1 MATGVT
7 APVRAPG
14 FAHEC
19 GPRSGRWLDPAT
31 EAAAP
36 VQQGRSSPAHGPV
49 LPQGVSGAR
58 CPPAALALPVGEPER
73 PRKLW
78 RGAGGPLAHPTQL
91 HNKRVLTLELRQLMQ
106 ERTPLWPLQ
115 GIWEGQLVP
124 PWGSVLPPLPARAGS
139 EQPISC
145 GDWVSSPTPPQLGG
159 LKPYPNPDH
168 LRTSPGTA
176 PQLQSQSPQGLVQLI
191 MHQVDFL
198 GSQPKQLRLAQG
210 NGSPGYCPSAQRV
223 TVQTP

>member
-1 MATGVT
+1 M
-7 APVRAPG
+7 
-14 FAHEC
+14 
-19 GPRSGRWLDPAT
+19 
-31 EAAAP
+31 
-36 VQQGRSSPAHGPV
+36 
-49 LPQGVSGAR
+49 AR
-58 CPPAALALPVGEPER
+58 CWGTPGPPDPVAQQKSR
-73 PRKLW
+73 
-78 RGAGGPLAHPTQL
+78 
-91 HNKRVLTLELRQLMQ
+91 LTLELRQLMQ

-124 PWGSVLPPLPARAGS
+124 PWGSVLPPLPAPAGS

-210 NGSPGYCPSAQRV
+210 NRSPGYCPSAQRG
-223 TVQTP
+223 TVPTPMMRDHN